1 LLVPSDPGSV
11 ENVDEFTPPS
21 PPSPPSPPEPR
32 WSLADEPTL
41 ADAPPTEPALSPP
54 FADDPPPLAPEPES
68 PARTP
73 RRWNAGWLVAALIGA
88 VVGALVA
95 ASVVAITDNDGSTT
109 SAAGGSSTAAQQSRN
124 NTSSVARPADIQGIL
139 RKIEPAVVSINT
151 RGFSESDL
159 FGVAP
164 QQGAGT
170 GIVISAD
177 GLVLT
182 NAHVIAGATSIKV
195 RTIDGKVRD
204 GRVLGAV
211 TTADVALVKMK
222 DASNLQ
228 TATLGRSSKLVV
240 GDDVVAVG
248 NALGLGGDPTVTLG
262 IVSALG
268 RSIDTDNGRLEGVI
282 QTDAAINPGN
292 SGGPLVNS
300 DGEVVGVNTAI
311 AGQAQNIGFAIAI
324 DTIKPII
331 DRLEAGGDTSQAF
344 LGVSS
349 LTVDQQVAQQLGLS
363 IEKGALVRDVTP
375 GSPAENAGIRP
386 GDVVTKLD
394 GKDIASSDDL
404 VAAVRGHKPG
414 DAVEV
419 TVDRQGQRRTVKVEL
434 GSRPVL
440 TG

>member
-1 LLVPSDPGSV
+1 
-11 ENVDEFTPPS
+11 VDEYTPP
-21 PPSPPSPPEPR
+21 PSIT
-32 WSLADEPTL
+32 DV
-41 ADAPPTEPALSPP
+41 PPTEPLSSPP
-54 FADDPPPLAPEPES
+54 FDDDLPPVVDPEPGE
-68 PARTP
+68 RDKRE
-73 RRWNAGWLVAALIGA
+73 RRWNAGWLIAALIGA
-88 VVGALVA
+88 LVGAIVA
-95 ASVVAITDNDGSTT
+95 ASVVAIADDNGNGSTT
-109 SAAGGSSTAAQQSRN
+109 SAAGGVAAAPRSRN
-124 NTSSVARPADIQGIL
+124 NTSSVARPSDIQGIL

-159 FGVAP
+159 FGVTP

-170 GIVISAD
+170 GIVISGD

-182 NAHVIAGATSIKV
+182 NAHVISGATSIKV

-204 GRVLGAV
+204 ARVLGAV
-211 TTADVALVKMK
+211 TTADIALVKMN

-228 TATLGRSSKLVV
+228 TATLGNSSDLVV
-240 GDDVVAVG
+240 GDDVLAVG

-311 AGQAQNIGFAIAI
+311 AGQAQNFGFSIAI
-324 DTIKPII
+324 NTIKPII
-331 DRLEAGGDTSQAF
+331 DRLKAGGDTSQAF

-349 LTVDQQVAQQLGLS
+349 LTVDQQVAQQLGLDV
-363 IEKGALVRDVTP
+363 EKGALVRDVTP

-394 GKDIASSDDL
+394 GKDIATSDDL

-419 TVDRQGQRRTVKVEL
+419 TVDRQGQTRTVKVEL

>member
-1 LLVPSDPGSV
+1 
-11 ENVDEFTPPS
+11 
-21 PPSPPSPPEPR
+21 
-32 WSLADEPTL
+32 
-41 ADAPPTEPALSPP
+41 
-54 FADDPPPLAPEPES
+54 
-68 PARTP
+68 
-73 RRWNAGWLVAALIGA
+73 
-88 VVGALVA
+88 
-95 ASVVAITDNDGSTT
+95 
-109 SAAGGSSTAAQQSRN
+109 
-124 NTSSVARPADIQGIL
+124 
-139 RKIEPAVVSINT
+139 
-151 RGFSESDL
+151 
-159 FGVAP
+159 
-164 QQGAGT
+164 
-170 GIVISAD
+170 
-177 GLVLT
+177 
-182 NAHVIAGATSIKV
+182 
-195 RTIDGKVRD
+195 
-204 GRVLGAV
+204 VLGAV
-211 TTADVALVKMK
+211 TTADIALVKMN
-222 DASNLQ
+222 DASNLP
-228 TATLGRSSKLVV
+228 TATLGNSSALVV

-324 DTIKPII
+324 NTIKPII
-331 DRLEAGGDTSQAF
+331 DRLKAGGDTSQAF

-349 LTVDQQVAQQLGLS
+349 LTVDQQVAQQLGLG

-394 GKDIASSDDL
+394 GKDIATSDDL

-414 DAVEV
+414 DSVEV
-419 TVDRQGQRRTVKVEL
+419 TVNRQGQTRTVKVAL

>member
-1 LLVPSDPGSV
+1 M
-11 ENVDEFTPPS
+11 DEFTPPS

-88 VVGALVA
+88 LVGALVA

-182 NAHVIAGATSIKV
+182 NAHVISGATSIKV

-240 GDDVVAVG
+240 GAHRV
-248 NALGLGGDPTVTLG
+248 
-262 IVSALG
+262 ALG
-268 RSIDTDNGRLEGVI
+268 RCIDTDNGRLEGVI

>member
-1 LLVPSDPGSV
+1 
-11 ENVDEFTPPS
+11 VDEYPPPPPS
-21 PPSPPSPPEPR
+21 PERR
-32 WSLADEPTL
+32 WSVDDEPTL
-41 ADAPPTEPALSPP
+41 TDVPPRERVSSPP
-54 FADDPPPLAPEPES
+54 FADDRPPVAPEAQGERPAPEK
-68 PARTP
+68 

-88 VVGALVA
+88 LVGAIVA
-95 ASVVAITDNDGSTT
+95 ASVVAITDDDGSGATT
-109 SAAGGSSTAAQQSRN
+109 AAGGSSTAARQSRN
-124 NTSSVARPADIQGIL
+124 NTSAVARPADIQGIL

-159 FGVAP
+159 FGVTP

-170 GIVISAD
+170 GIVISSD

-182 NAHVIAGATSIKV
+182 NAHVISGATSIKV

-211 TTADVALVKMK
+211 TTADVALVKMN
-222 DASNLQ
+222 DASDLQ
-228 TATLGRSSKLVV
+228 TATLGRSSGLAV
-240 GDDVVAVG
+240 GDDGIAVG

-331 DRLEAGGDTSQAF
+331 ERLKAGGDTSQAF
-344 LGVSS
+344 LGVTS
-349 LTVDQQVAQQLGLS
+349 LTVDQSVAQQLGLD

-386 GDVVTKLD
+386 GDVVTRLD
-394 GKDIASSDDL
+394 GKDITTSDDL

-419 TVDRQGQRRTVKVEL
+419 TVNRQGETRTVKVEL